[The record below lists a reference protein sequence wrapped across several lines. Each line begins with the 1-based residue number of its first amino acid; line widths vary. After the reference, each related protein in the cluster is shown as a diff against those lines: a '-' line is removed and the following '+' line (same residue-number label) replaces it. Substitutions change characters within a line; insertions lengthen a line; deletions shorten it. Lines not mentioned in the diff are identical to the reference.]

1 MLIIEILFMA
11 FSELSMTI
19 DIMLLLYGAT
29 LYDVLIRL
37 KQKMTTLYD
46 NNETDPAIKDFF
58 TKMDSVI
65 NFLYPAQVFNDNKEM
80 KALMIYI
87 NDNCF
92 NNIQKYNLNE
102 KPVNEENIKDENT
115 KEYVK
120 SLKLNVL
127 NYFNHDVDYL
137 DTIRK
142 KNSLINEL
150 FVAARIVNLSVTIL
164 NNLINLTPHPP
175 LHPLILRIF

>member
-1 MLIIEILFMA
+1 MMLIIEILFMA
-11 FSELSMTI
+11 FSELSKTI
-19 DIMLLLYGAT
+19 DVLLLLYGST
-29 LYDVLIRL
+29 FHEVLSKLRT
-37 KQKMTTLYD
+37 KMITLYD
-46 NNETDPAIKDFF
+46 NTETDPAIKDFF
-58 TKMDSVI
+58 IKMDSII
-65 NFLYPAQVFNDNKEM
+65 NFLYPISVFNDNKEI
-80 KALMIYI
+80 KALMTYI

-120 SLKLNVL
+120 SLKLNIL

-150 FVAARIVNLSVTIL
+150 FVAVRIVNLSVTY
-164 NNLINLTPHPP
+164 LIIIIFTPP
-175 LHPLILRIF
+175 